1 MKRVLTGVKP
11 TSDMLHLGNYVS
23 AIQPLINMQ
32 SDPELDIMLFVADYH
47 ALTTLKDGNI
57 VRNNTDALLKQ
68 YIALGVDPQKV
79 IMFIQSQGPEVCALA
94 YMLACVAPLG
104 LMQRSHAIR
113 AAEAEGKEVNCG
125 TFLYPILMAADILL
139 YSADLVPVGIDQI
152 QHLEIASDLAQKF
165 NHHFGAELKIP
176 KPMLQEKVQK
186 LPGTD
191 GNKMSKSKS
200 NTIDIFAPEKEVK
213 AAIMR
218 IKTDSTPMG
227 EPLNPDICNV
237 FAIYSALA
245 SAEQTEALRTE
256 YIAGTIGYG
265 GAKKK
270 LVELFFDKFGE
281 ARKRYEEIT
290 DDDVNDVICLGTARA
305 YERARDVLAMLSEA
319 TGTVC

>member
-23 AIQPLINMQ
+23 AIQPLIEMQ
-32 SDPELDIMLFVADYH
+32 SNPELDVMLFVADYH
-47 ALTTLKDGNI
+47 ALTTLKDGNT
-57 VRNNTDALLKQ
+57 VRDNTRSLLKQ

-79 IMFIQSQGPEVCALA
+79 VMFIQSQGPEVCALA
-94 YMLACVAPLG
+94 YMLSCVAPLG

-152 QHLEIASDLAQKF
+152 QHLEIAADLAQKF

-186 LPGTD
+186 LLGVD
-191 GNKMSKSKS
+191 GNKMSKSKG
-200 NTIDIFAPEKEVK
+200 NTIDIFGPEKEVK

-227 EPLNPDICNV
+227 QPLNPETCNV
-237 FAIYSALA
+237 SAIYAALGTP
-245 SAEQTEALRTE
+245 EQVEALRAE
-256 YIAGTIGYG
+256 YIAGTIGYRQ
-265 GAKKK
+265 AKKK
-270 LVELFFDKFGE
+270 LVELFFEKFGA
-281 ARKRYEEIT
+281 ARKRFMEIT
-290 DDDVNDVICLGTARA
+290 DDEINDVICLGAAKA
-305 YERARDVLAMLSEA
+305 YERARDVLEMLSES
-319 TGTVC
+319 TGTVY